1 MSAENVLM
9 IFVKY
14 PEPGRVKTRLA
25 KTLGAKEAARLYR
38 VMAED
43 VIKRLGTNAH
53 GKYNTII
60 FFDPPDRAS
69 DIKDWLG
76 NDRSYTPQSGRD
88 LGEKLANAFRT
99 VFDSGARRTVVV
111 GTDCLSITEETITE
125 TLQYLDKKD
134 MVIGPAEDGGYY
146 LLGLSRYMPELF
158 DSVDWSTDKVFR
170 QTVEK
175 ARRLGLSYTT
185 LEPLK
190 DLDEYSD
197 MSISHQYLLQ
207 RDTQKGEKP

>member
-1 MSAENVLM
+1 VSAENILM

-14 PEPGRVKTRLA
+14 PAPGRVKTRLA
-25 KTLGAKEAARLYR
+25 KTLGAKEAAQLYR
-38 VMAED
+38 LMAED
-43 VIKRLGTNAH
+43 VIRRLGTNVH
-53 GKYNTII
+53 GKYDTII

-76 NDRSYTPQSGRD
+76 NGRSYTPQSGRD

-99 VFDSGARRTVVV
+99 VFDLGARRAVVI
-111 GTDCLSITEETITE
+111 GTDCLSITGEIITGA
-125 TLQYLDKKD
+125 LQHLEKKD
-134 MVIGPAEDGGYY
+134 VVIGPTEDGGYY
-146 LLGLSRYMPELF
+146 LLGLSRNIPELF
-158 DSVDWSTDKVFR
+158 DSIDWSTDKVFR

-175 ARRLGLSYTT
+175 AKRLGLSYTT
-185 LEPLK
+185 LERLK

-197 MSISHQYLLQ
+197 ISISHQHLLQ

>member
-1 MSAENVLM
+1 MEDVLM

-14 PEPGRVKTRLA
+14 PEPGKVKTRLA

-43 VIKRLGTNAH
+43 VIRCLGTNVH
-53 GKYNTII
+53 GRYDTII

-76 NDRSYTPQSGRD
+76 NGRSYTPQSGRD

-99 VFDSGARRTVVV
+99 VFDLGARRAAVI
-111 GTDCLSITEETITE
+111 GTDCLSITGEIITE
-125 TLQYLDKKD
+125 TLQHLDKKD
-134 MVIGPAEDGGYY
+134 VVIGPAEDGGYY
-146 LLGLSRYMPELF
+146 LLGLSRNIPELF
-158 DSVDWSTDKVFR
+158 DSIDWSTDKVFR

-175 ARRLGLSYTT
+175 TKRLKLSYTT

-190 DLDEYSD
+190 DLDEPSD
-197 MSISHQYLLQ
+197 LSPTVLQ
-207 RDTQKGEKP
+207 MLRQKNT

>member
-1 MSAENVLM
+1 MSAEDALM

-14 PEPGRVKTRLA
+14 PEPGKVKTRLA

-43 VIKRLGTNAH
+43 VIRRLGTNVH
-53 GKYNTII
+53 GKYDTII

-76 NDRSYTPQSGRD
+76 SGRSYTPQSGRD

-99 VFDSGARRTVVV
+99 VFDLGARRAVVI
-111 GTDCLSITEETITE
+111 GTDCLSITGEIITGA
-125 TLQYLDKKD
+125 LQHLEKKD
-134 MVIGPAEDGGYY
+134 VVIGPAEDGGYY
-146 LLGLSRYMPELF
+146 LLGLSRNIPELF
-158 DSVDWSTDKVFR
+158 GSVDWSTDKVFR

-175 ARRLGLSYTT
+175 AKRLGLSYTT
-185 LEPLK
+185 LERLK

-197 MSISHQYLLQ
+197 ISISHQHLLQ
-207 RDTQKGEKP
+207 RDARKGEKP

>member
-1 MSAENVLM
+1 MSTEDVLM

-14 PEPGRVKTRLA
+14 PEPGKVKTRLA

-38 VMAED
+38 IMAED
-43 VIKRLGTNAH
+43 VIRRLGTNVH
-53 GKYNTII
+53 GKYDTII

-76 NDRSYTPQSGRD
+76 NGRSYTPQSGRD
-88 LGEKLANAFRT
+88 LGEKLANAFHT
-99 VFDSGARRTVVV
+99 VFNSGARRAVVI
-111 GTDCLSITEETITE
+111 GTDCLSITGEIITE
-125 TLQYLDKKD
+125 ALQHLEKKD
-134 MVIGPAEDGGYY
+134 VVIGPAEDGGYY
-146 LLGLSRYMPELF
+146 LLGLSRNIPELF

-175 ARRLGLSYTT
+175 AQRLGLSHTT

-190 DLDEYSD
+190 DLDEPSD
-197 MSISHQYLLQ
+197 LSPTVLQ
-207 RDTQKGEKP
+207 MLRQKNT